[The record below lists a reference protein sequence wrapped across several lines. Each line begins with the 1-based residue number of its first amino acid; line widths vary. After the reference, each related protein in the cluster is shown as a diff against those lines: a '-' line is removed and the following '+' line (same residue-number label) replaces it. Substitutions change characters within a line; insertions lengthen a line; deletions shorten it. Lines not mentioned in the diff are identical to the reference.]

1 MPVTQAAGSA
11 EPGRLRTLSAPVDA
25 MYHSAEHVS
34 TISGRYGRND
44 AEIHTS
50 RSLPGTSR
58 DLIASRGFSPQR
70 KKSHENV
77 SSTDSSNVHVQ
88 ISDIAGDEDIVATTY
103 FLKICKSTIL
113 KPYSVILQL
122 IAWRKFRK
130 DNPTRHHLSWRL
142 MNVLYPAVIL
152 TLLLFY
158 AILQGLACPGRL
170 EFKTARAVELQNA
183 TKIPPKNTTTDS
195 IEFHWDETTTTT
207 RSSSEADDLGDLP
220 QCQHRLTLYILPS
233 VLQVAAFLYGFYM
246 FRLIGVDEELYAIM
260 EKVFLQS
267 SAYFTER
274 IIITIT
280 RRFLLAGIV
289 WTLLQIAVQVLY
301 NTAVESEGKLVE
313 RAFATSTLPGWK
325 MLSLIALRILGQ
337 LVMTIVEMAVLLNY
351 CTQCEMIITYL
362 RGVALRLREK
372 RITIREGMHELLAS
386 NDYISHL
393 NRNLGK
399 VTALFF
405 INFSIHALIGIFLF
419 LLNNRKTA
427 VVLAYRAAYPIVWI
441 LAMFPP
447 LLQASRVTAVGLKI
461 SKISIESRVFG
472 YQDVQDFDLDSFVL
486 FVGNM
491 KLRAKMF
498 GVAIWPSTLLFF
510 FGGTALVVYLLVIC
524 DVLTNPVLG
533 SFL

>member
-1 MPVTQAAGSA
+1 MNEREKRSAAGLEDA
-11 EPGRLRTLSAPVDA
+11 RLWTEPPFQDVPLYPRKEKKV
-25 MYHSAEHVS
+25 HS
-34 TISGRYGRND
+34 
-44 AEIHTS
+44 S
-50 RSLPGTSR
+50 RSLPGRSS
-58 DLIASRGFSPQR
+58 DFIVSHGFSPQR
-70 KKSHENV
+70 QRSHENV

-130 DNPTRHHLSWRL
+130 DNPTRHHLSWRF
-142 MNVLYPAVIL
+142 MNMMYPAIVL

-158 AILQGLACPGRL
+158 AALQGLACPGRL
-170 EFKTARAVELQNA
+170 EFKTTQASTLRNA
-183 TKIPPKNTTTDS
+183 TRPVARNVTPTPVNSFWDDYDDYTTTQKY
-195 IEFHWDETTTTT
+195 E
-207 RSSSEADDLGDLP
+207 SEPLGELP
-220 QCQHRLTLYILPS
+220 LCQHRLTLYILPS
-233 VLQVAAFLYGFYM
+233 LLQVIAFLYGSYM
-246 FRLIGVDEELYAIM
+246 FRIIGVDEELYAIM
-260 EKVFLQS
+260 EK
-267 SAYFTER
+267 AYFTER

-289 WTLLQIAVQVLY
+289 WTLMQIGVQILY
-301 NTAVESEGKLVE
+301 NLAVETEEQLVE
-313 RAFATSTLPGWK
+313 RAFSKLPEWETV
-325 MLSLIALRILGQ
+325 MLITLRIMGQ
-337 LVMTIVEMAVLLNY
+337 LAMTLVEMAVVLNY
-351 CTQCEMIITYL
+351 CTQCEMIIIYL

-399 VTALFF
+399 VTALFI

-419 LLNNRKTA
+419 LLNHDKTPI
-427 VVLAYRAAYPIVWI
+427 VLAYRAAYPVVWI
-441 LAMFPP
+441 IAMFAP
-447 LLQASRVTAVGLKI
+447 LYQASRVTAVGLKI

-498 GVAIWPSTLLFF
+498 GTAIWPSTLLFF

-524 DVLTNPVLG
+524 DVLTNPVMG

>member
-1 MPVTQAAGSA
+1 MNEREKRSAAGL
-11 EPGRLRTLSAPVDA
+11 EDTRLWNEV
-25 MYHSAEHVS
+25 HS
-34 TISGRYGRND
+34 
-44 AEIHTS
+44 S
-50 RSLPGTSR
+50 RSLPGRSS
-58 DLIASRGFSPQR
+58 DLIVSHGFSPQR
-70 KKSHENV
+70 QRSHENV
-77 SSTDSSNVHVQ
+77 SSTESSNVHVQ

-122 IAWRKFRK
+122 VAWRKFRK
-130 DNPTRHHLSWRL
+130 DNPTRHHLSWRF
-142 MNVLYPAVIL
+142 MNVLYPGVVL

-158 AILQGLACPGRL
+158 AALQGLACPGRL
-170 EFKTARAVELQNA
+170 EFKTTQASTLRNA
-183 TKIPPKNTTTDS
+183 TRPTPRNVTPTPVYYYWEEYDDYTTGVMGEQTQNYES
-195 IEFHWDETTTTT
+195 EF
-207 RSSSEADDLGDLP
+207 LGDLP
-220 QCQHRLTLYILPS
+220 LCQHRLTLYILPS
-233 VLQVAAFLYGFYM
+233 LLQVIAFLYGSYM
-246 FRLIGVDEELYAIM
+246 FRIIGVDEELYAIM

-289 WTLLQIAVQVLY
+289 WTLMQIGVQVLY
-301 NTAVESEGKLVE
+301 NLAVETEEQLVE
-313 RAFATSTLPGWK
+313 RAFSKLPQWETVT
-325 MLSLIALRILGQ
+325 LIAVRIMGQ
-337 LVMTIVEMAVLLNY
+337 LAMTLVEMAVVLNY
-351 CTQCEMIITYL
+351 CTQCEMIIIYL

-399 VTALFF
+399 VTALFI

-419 LLNNRKTA
+419 LLNHDKTPI
-427 VVLAYRAAYPIVWI
+427 VLAYRAAYPVVWI
-441 LAMFPP
+441 IAMFAS
-447 LLQASRVTAVGLKI
+447 LYQASRVTAVGLKI

-472 YQDVQDFDLDSFVL
+472 YQDVQGFDLDSFVL

-498 GVAIWPSTLLFF
+498 GTAIWPSTLLFF

-524 DVLTNPVLG
+524 DVLTNPVMG

>member
-11 EPGRLRTLSAPVDA
+11 EPRRLRTLSVPVDA

-34 TISGRYGRND
+34 TISGRYGKND
-44 AEIHTS
+44 AEVHTS

-70 KKSHENV
+70 KRSHENV

-142 MNVLYPAVIL
+142 MNVLYPALIL

-183 TKIPPKNTTTDS
+183 TKMPPKNTTTDS
-195 IEFHWDETTTTT
+195 IGFYWDETTTS
-207 RSSSEADDLGDLP
+207 RSSEEADDLGDLP

-301 NTAVESEGKLVE
+301 NTAVESEEKLVE

-325 MLSLIALRILGQ
+325 MLSLITLRILGQ
-337 LVMTIVEMAVLLNY
+337 LVMTLVEMAVLLNY

-405 INFSIHALIGIFLF
+405 INFAIHALIGIFLF
-419 LLNNRKTA
+419 LLNNRKAA
-427 VVLAYRAAYPIVWI
+427 VVLAYRAAYPIVWM

-524 DVLTNPVLG
+524 DVLTNPVMG

>member
-1 MPVTQAAGSA
+1 
-11 EPGRLRTLSAPVDA
+11 

-34 TISGRYGRND
+34 TISGRYGKPESEPPYQAVVLHPRK
-44 AEIHTS
+44 AEKVHSS
-50 RSLPGTSR
+50 RSLPGRST
-58 DLIASRGFSPQR
+58 DFIASHGFSPPHR
-70 KKSHENV
+70 RSHENV

-88 ISDIAGDEDIVATTY
+88 ISDIAGDEDIVAITY

-113 KPYSVILQL
+113 KPYSIILQL
-122 IAWRKFRK
+122 VAWRKFRK
-130 DNPTRHHLSWRL
+130 DNPTRHHLSWRI
-142 MNVLYPAVIL
+142 MNVLYPAIVL
-152 TLLLFY
+152 MLLLFY
-158 AILQGLACPGRL
+158 AALQGLACPGRL
-170 EFKTARAVELQNA
+170 EFKTMQA
-183 TKIPPKNTTTDS
+183 TALRNSTTIVPKNVTVNVTPDYFWDDYNDDTTTQRYEVQS
-195 IEFHWDETTTTT
+195 
-207 RSSSEADDLGDLP
+207 LGKLP
-220 QCQHRLTLYILPS
+220 LCQHRLTLYILPS
-233 VLQVAAFLYGFYM
+233 LLQVIAFLYGSYM
-246 FRLIGVDEELYAIM
+246 FRIIGVDEELYAIM

-289 WTLLQIAVQVLY
+289 WTVMQTAVQILY
-301 NTAVESEGKLVE
+301 NLAVETEEQLVE
-313 RAFATSTLPGWK
+313 RAFSKLAEWK
-325 MLSLIALRILGQ
+325 TMVLITIRILGQ
-337 LVMTIVEMAVLLNY
+337 LAMTLVEMAVVLNY
-351 CTQCEMIITYL
+351 CTQCEMIIIYL

-399 VTALFF
+399 VTALFI

-419 LLNNRKTA
+419 LLNNDKTR
-427 VVLAYRAAYPIVWI
+427 VVLAYRAAYPVVWI
-441 LAMFPP
+441 IAMFAP
-447 LLQASRVTAVGLKI
+447 LYQASRVTAVGLKI

-498 GVAIWPSTLLFF
+498 GRAIWPSTLLFF

-524 DVLTNPVLG
+524 DVLTNPVMG

>member
-1 MPVTQAAGSA
+1 
-11 EPGRLRTLSAPVDA
+11 

-34 TISGRYGRND
+34 TISARYGKP
-44 AEIHTS
+44 ESEVHSS
-50 RSLPGTSR
+50 RSLPGRSA
-58 DLIASRGFSPQR
+58 DFIASHGFSPPHR
-70 KKSHENV
+70 RSHENV

-88 ISDIAGDEDIVATTY
+88 ISDIAGDEDIVAITY

-113 KPYSVILQL
+113 KPYSIILQL
-122 IAWRKFRK
+122 VSWRKFRK
-130 DNPTRHHLSWRL
+130 DNPTRHHLSWRI
-142 MNVLYPAVIL
+142 MNVLYPAIVL
-152 TLLLFY
+152 MLLLFY
-158 AILQGLACPGRL
+158 AALQGLACPGRL
-170 EFKTARAVELQNA
+170 EFKTMQA
-183 TKIPPKNTTTDS
+183 TALRNSTTIVPKNVTGNVTVNVTPDYYWDDYYDYTTTQRYEVQS
-195 IEFHWDETTTTT
+195 
-207 RSSSEADDLGDLP
+207 LGDLP
-220 QCQHRLTLYILPS
+220 LCQHRLTLYILPS
-233 VLQVAAFLYGFYM
+233 LLQVIAFLYGSYM
-246 FRLIGVDEELYAIM
+246 FRIIGVDEELYAIM

-289 WTLLQIAVQVLY
+289 WTVMQTAVQILY
-301 NTAVESEGKLVE
+301 NLAVETEEQLVE
-313 RAFATSTLPGWK
+313 RAFSKLAEWK
-325 MLSLIALRILGQ
+325 TMVLITIRILGQ
-337 LVMTIVEMAVLLNY
+337 LAMTLVEMAVVLNY
-351 CTQCEMIITYL
+351 CTQCEMIIIYL

-399 VTALFF
+399 VTALFI

-419 LLNNRKTA
+419 LLNNDKTRA
-427 VVLAYRAAYPIVWI
+427 VLAYRAAYPVVWI
-441 LAMFPP
+441 IAMFASMY
-447 LLQASRVTAVGLKI
+447 QASRVTAVGLKI

-498 GVAIWPSTLLFF
+498 GRAIWPSTLLFF

-524 DVLTNPVLG
+524 DVLTNPVMG

>member
-1 MPVTQAAGSA
+1 MRRAASA
-11 EPGRLRTLSAPVDA
+11 AKNHYRTVSAPVDA

-34 TISGRYGRND
+34 TISGRYGKS
-44 AEIHTS
+44 EGEVHSS
-50 RSLPGTSR
+50 RSLPGRSTDFITSH
-58 DLIASRGFSPQR
+58 GFSPQR
-70 KKSHENV
+70 QSSHENV

-88 ISDIAGDEDIVATTY
+88 ISDIAGDEDIVAITY

-122 IAWRKFRK
+122 VAWRKFRK
-130 DNPTRHHLSWRL
+130 DNPTRHHLSWRI
-142 MNVLYPAVIL
+142 MNVLYPAIIL
-152 TLLLFY
+152 MLLLFY
-158 AILQGLACPGRL
+158 AALQGLACPGRL
-170 EFKTARAVELQNA
+170 EFKTMQATALRNS
-183 TKIPPKNTTTDS
+183 TKIVPRNVTPTPDYFFWDDYDDYTTTQS
-195 IEFHWDETTTTT
+195 YEVQ
-207 RSSSEADDLGDLP
+207 SLGELP
-220 QCQHRLTLYILPS
+220 LCQHRLTLYILPS
-233 VLQVAAFLYGFYM
+233 LLQVIAFLYGSYM
-246 FRLIGVDEELYAIM
+246 FRIIGVDEELYAIM

-274 IIITIT
+274 IIITVT
-280 RRFLLAGIV
+280 RRFLLAGVV
-289 WTLLQIAVQVLY
+289 WTLMQIAVQILY
-301 NTAVESEGKLVE
+301 NLALETEEQLME
-313 RAFATSTLPGWK
+313 RAFSKLPEWK
-325 MLSLIALRILGQ
+325 TMVLITLRILGQ
-337 LVMTIVEMAVLLNY
+337 LAMILVEMAVVLNY
-351 CTQCEMIITYL
+351 CTQCEMIIIYL

-399 VTALFF
+399 VTALFI
-405 INFSIHALIGIFLF
+405 INFAIHALIGIFLF
-419 LLNNRKTA
+419 ILNNNKTR
-427 VVLAYRAAYPIVWI
+427 VVLAYRAAYPVVWI
-441 LAMFPP
+441 IAMFAP
-447 LLQASRVTAVGLKI
+447 LYQASRVTAVGLKI

-498 GVAIWPSTLLFF
+498 GTAIWPSTLLFF

-524 DVLTNPVLG
+524 DVLTNPVMG

>member
-1 MPVTQAAGSA
+1 MPIV
-11 EPGRLRTLSAPVDA
+11 
-25 MYHSAEHVS
+25 HS
-34 TISGRYGRND
+34 
-44 AEIHTS
+44 S
-50 RSLPGTSR
+50 RSLPGRSS
-58 DLIASRGFSPQR
+58 DFIVSHGFSPQR
-70 KKSHENV
+70 QRSHENV

-130 DNPTRHHLSWRL
+130 DNPTRHHLSWRF
-142 MNVLYPAVIL
+142 MNVLYPAVVL

-158 AILQGLACPGRL
+158 AALQGLACPGRL
-170 EFKTARAVELQNA
+170 EFKTTKATQTYESRSLDEL
-183 TKIPPKNTTTDS
+183 P
-195 IEFHWDETTTTT
+195 
-207 RSSSEADDLGDLP
+207 L
-220 QCQHRLTLYILPS
+220 CQHRLTLYILPS
-233 VLQVAAFLYGFYM
+233 LLQVIAFLYGSYM
-246 FRLIGVDEELYAIM
+246 FRIIGVDEELYAIM

-289 WTLLQIAVQVLY
+289 WTLMQIAVQILY
-301 NTAVESEGKLVE
+301 NLAVETEEQLVE
-313 RAFATSTLPGWK
+313 RAFSKLPEWVTVV
-325 MLSLIALRILGQ
+325 LITLRIMGQ
-337 LVMTIVEMAVLLNY
+337 LAMTLVEMAVVLNY
-351 CTQCEMIITYL
+351 CTQCEMIIIYL

-399 VTALFF
+399 VTALFI

-419 LLNNRKTA
+419 LLNHDKTPI
-427 VVLAYRAAYPIVWI
+427 VLAYRAAYPVVWI
-441 LAMFPP
+441 IAMFAP
-447 LLQASRVTAVGLKI
+447 LYQASRVTAVGLKI

-498 GVAIWPSTLLFF
+498 GTAIWPSTLLFF

-524 DVLTNPVLG
+524 DVLTNPVMG